1 MARLADVKLVPA
13 RDQYAAAPAEE
24 PPRERQP
31 LRERART
38 KPVFDHFVIVAP
50 TLRPDLLDPPDH
62 TAVACAHTPAEQ
74 ILQSDHGPAPIAA
87 G

>member
-1 MARLADVKLVPA
+1 MARLADIKLVPA
-13 RDQYAAAPAEE
+13 RDQHTAAPAEE

-50 TLRPDLLDPPDH
+50 KLRPDLLDPPDH
-62 TAVACAHTPAEQ
+62 TAVTRADAPADK
-74 ILQSDHGPAPIAA
+74 ILQSDHGPASIAP